1 MEQGVG
7 RSIHTV
13 LQEASIIMVSL
24 TKQIDDSAA
33 SARNSPNKRM
43 QNNSL
48 VTLAALHLASP
59 ALPIGG
65 FAYSQGLEQAIE
77 DRLVHDAQTAQ
88 IWIHDILMF
97 SLAKQ
102 ELVLWI
108 GAHDAVSADDIQAL
122 DRINTEILSLRET
135 REFRL
140 ESRQMGQSLAKLFPQ
155 WPEAQHFIQQL
166 KAYPKTIALTYTAAF
181 AAICAASKI
190 PLELGLTSYLW
201 GWAENQVVAAVKQ
214 IPLGQS
220 AGQAILHE
228 LKKSIPE
235 AIAIACNT
243 PADELGSAAI
253 GLAITSARHENQY
266 SRLFRS

>member
-1 MEQGVG
+1 
-7 RSIHTV
+7 
-13 LQEASIIMVSL
+13 MVSL

-33 SARNSPNKRM
+33 SARNSPNKHM

-140 ESRQMGQSLAKLFPQ
+140 ESTQMGQSLAKLFPQ
-155 WPEAQHFIQQL
+155 WPEAQHFTQQ
-166 KAYPKTIALTYTAAF
+166 
-181 AAICAASKI
+181 SWV
-190 PLELGLTSYLW
+190 S
-201 GWAENQVVAAVKQ
+201 
-214 IPLGQS
+214 
-220 AGQAILHE
+220 QAISGAGPRT
-228 LKKSIPE
+228 KSWRPSSRF
-235 AIAIACNT
+235 
-243 PADELGSAAI
+243 L
-253 GLAITSARHENQY
+253 LARVRARQ
-266 SRLFRS
+266 SCTI

>member
-1 MEQGVG
+1 
-7 RSIHTV
+7 
-13 LQEASIIMVSL
+13 
-24 TKQIDDSAA
+24 
-33 SARNSPNKRM
+33 M

-140 ESRQMGQSLAKLFPQ
+140 ESTQMGQSLAKLFPQ

-190 PLELGLTSYLW
+190 RWSW
-201 GWAENQVVAAVKQ
+201 V
-214 IPLGQS
+214 S
-220 AGQAILHE
+220 QAISGAGPRT
-228 LKKSIPE
+228 KSWRPSSRF
-235 AIAIACNT
+235 
-243 PADELGSAAI
+243 L
-253 GLAITSARHENQY
+253 LARVRARQ
-266 SRLFRS
+266 SCTI

>member
-1 MEQGVG
+1 
-7 RSIHTV
+7 
-13 LQEASIIMVSL
+13 
-24 TKQIDDSAA
+24 
-33 SARNSPNKRM
+33 
-43 QNNSL
+43 
-48 VTLAALHLASP
+48 
-59 ALPIGG
+59 
-65 FAYSQGLEQAIE
+65 
-77 DRLVHDAQTAQ
+77 
-88 IWIHDILMF
+88 
-97 SLAKQ
+97 
-102 ELVLWI
+102 
-108 GAHDAVSADDIQAL
+108 
-122 DRINTEILSLRET
+122 
-135 REFRL
+135 
-140 ESRQMGQSLAKLFPQ
+140 
-155 WPEAQHFIQQL
+155 
-166 KAYPKTIALTYTAAF
+166 LTYTAAF

>member
-1 MEQGVG
+1 MEQVVG
-7 RSIHTV
+7 RCTHTV
-13 LQEASIIMVSL
+13 LQKAPMIMASL
-24 TKQIDDSAA
+24 TKQIDYSAA
-33 SARNSPNKRM
+33 SAKNSQNKRM

-77 DRLVHDAQTAQ
+77 DRLVNDAQTAQ

-108 GAHDAVSADDIQAL
+108 QVYNAVSADDMQAL
-122 DRINTEILSLRET
+122 DRLNTEILSLRET

-140 ESRQMGQSLAKLFPQ
+140 ESTQMGQSLAKLFPQ
-155 WPEAQHFIQQL
+155 WPEAQHFTQQL

-181 AAICAASKI
+181 AAICAASKV

-220 AGQAILHE
+220 AGQEILHA

-253 GLAITSARHENQY
+253 GLAISSARHENQY

>member
-1 MEQGVG
+1 
-7 RSIHTV
+7 
-13 LQEASIIMVSL
+13 
-24 TKQIDDSAA
+24 
-33 SARNSPNKRM
+33 M

-140 ESRQMGQSLAKLFPQ
+140 ESTQMGQSLAKLFPQ

-181 AAICAASKI
+181 HKLS
-190 PLELGLTSYLW
+190 LGLGREPSRGGRQADSSWPECGPGNPARTKEVYPRGHRDRLQHARRRT
-201 GWAENQVVAAVKQ
+201 GLRCNWACHLV
-214 IPLGQS
+214 S
-220 AGQAILHE
+220 A
-228 LKKSIPE
+228 P
-235 AIAIACNT
+235 
-243 PADELGSAAI
+243 
-253 GLAITSARHENQY
+253 
-266 SRLFRS
+266 